1 MTVTCPGCGWS
12 AEVPEEKIP
21 DGGVTAT
28 CRKCQV
34 KFEVKKELKPVAE
47 QPPIQPRPE
56 SSDTKSCP
64 LCGEAILLVAKK
76 CKHCNSMLDEV
87 KEEPRPPAQVPS
99 QTAASTE
106 AEPEKMKMGDTTT
119 SKERKPLSNLEKVL
133 FAIFGFAIIGGISGN
148 NSAAPVMLLLYIGVL
163 VFRLRKMKAEYHPP
177 EKVVT
182 PSSNRRAL
190 ILVAILGI
198 LMLIGIP
205 IISKI
210 SREHPPS
217 ASPSITERVTV
228 PSSPSVKESA
238 PNSSVNEQINE
249 LQKQQEKVN
258 QYRESYESAT
268 KSAEGYRKE
277 REELERQGEKEKADF
292 ARKKRELL
300 EENARYEA
308 ERARERKKIVEEYD
322 QQQRDIQAEKNRQ
335 LREENERYQRQ
346 SR

>member
-1 MTVTCPGCGWS
+1 MTVTCPGCGWT
-12 AEVPEEKIP
+12 ANVPEDKIP
-21 DGGVTAT
+21 DRGVTAT

-47 QPPIQPRPE
+47 QPPVSPRSE
-56 SSDTKSCP
+56 SRDTKPCP
-64 LCGEAILLVAKK
+64 LCGEAILIVAKK

-87 KEEPRPPAQVPS
+87 KEEPRPPVQEPS

-106 AEPEKMKMGDTTT
+106 AEPEKKKIEDPAT

-133 FAIFGFAIIGGISGN
+133 FVIFGFAVVGGISGN

-163 VFRLRKMKAEYHPP
+163 VFRLRKKKTEYHPP

-182 PSSNRRAL
+182 PSTNRRTL
-190 ILVAILGI
+190 ILVVILGI

-205 IISKI
+205 IISKT
-210 SREHPPS
+210 SRDHAPS
-217 ASPSITERVTV
+217 ASPSITERATV
-228 PSSPSVKESA
+228 PSSPPVKESA
-238 PNSSVNEQINE
+238 PNSSVKEQINE

-258 QYRESYESAT
+258 QYREIHESAT

-277 REELERQGEKEKADF
+277 REELKRQGEKENADF
-292 ARKKRELL
+292 ARKERELR

-308 ERARERKKIVEEYD
+308 ERARERRKIVEEYD
-322 QQQRDIQAEKNRQ
+322 Q
-335 LREENERYQRQ
+335 RQ